1 MASARPPL
9 FVDLSTAYAERGRI
23 AHGTVRVER
32 ELIGALATLAGT
44 TRPDLAFCR
53 FDQAAHRFVAVSRE
67 EALAVVR
74 APTEPERRRAPRPAW
89 RSHPLLQIG
98 RRLERFVRT
107 EIRDRFRRLRAA
119 LREGAARPVARRPA
133 DSSARGAADG
143 PTSGATN
150 AATGGAT
157 RGLPAGARL
166 LVPGELQRHDFGHLI
181 ALKRQHG
188 IALALLFY
196 DLLGTLPPG
205 DPRLDD
211 PDAADIPSSEF
222 VLRHAD
228 RVLAISAFSA
238 SALASHAKIRG
249 VAGPPVSVI
258 RLGHRL
264 AAADAPPPTPVEGLA
279 PGGFVLTVGD
289 VGARKNHRLL
299 LHVWA
304 SLARDGLARQGTEN
318 LPVLVVAG
326 RVGHEGAA
334 LVAAAERDPVLRDT
348 VRFLSNVDD
357 QALRWLYA
365 HCRFTLFPSLSE
377 GFGLP
382 VVESLAAGKAC
393 IASNATA
400 IPEASQGAAIHLDPH
415 DGAAWRA
422 EVLRLLDDDALV
434 AAEAEI
440 AEKFRMVSWD
450 DTAADVLLAL
460 DAERWSR

>member
-53 FDQAAHRFVAVSRE
+53 FDQTAHRFVAVSRE

-89 RSHPLLQIG
+89 RSHPLLQVG
-98 RRLERFVRT
+98 RRVERFVRT
-107 EIRDRFRRLRAA
+107 EIRDRFRRFRAA
-119 LREGAARPVARRPA
+119 LREGAARPVASRPA
-133 DSSARGAADG
+133 DSSARGA
-143 PTSGATN
+143 
-150 AATGGAT
+150 TGGAT
-157 RGLPAGARL
+157 SCLPAGARL

-181 ALKRQHG
+181 ALKRQHRL
-188 IALALLFY
+188 ALALLFY

-238 SALASHAKIRG
+238 SALASHAKTRG

-289 VGARKNHRLL
+289 VGTRKNHRLL
-299 LHVWA
+299 LDVWA
-304 SLARDGLARQGTEN
+304 SLARDGLARPGTEN

-422 EVLRLLDDDALV
+422 EVLRLLDDDALA

-440 AEKFRMVSWD
+440 AKKFRMVSWD